1 MYVGAPPTFNK
12 AEGTLDYK
20 VTSPHFLPDGT
31 EFNGMYNL
39 IIKSDVARCIYGFTS
54 APVSATIS
62 IVSADG
68 TSQVATTLF
77 GERDGW
83 MYLSANNFTF
93 SAPTL
98 KVKLTQEAAKPVVTP
113 SPTATASPAAAG
125 KKSTITCVKGKTS
138 KKISGV
144 QPKCPAG
151 FKKDN

>member
-1 MYVGAPPTFNK
+1 MYIGAPPTFNK

-31 EFNGMYNL
+31 EFKGMYNL

-77 GERDGW
+77 GERNGW
-83 MYLSANNFTF
+83 MYLKANNFTF

-98 KVKLTQEAAKPVVTP
+98 KVKLTQEAAAPTP
-113 SPTATASPAAAG
+113 SPSASAAPIAMT
-125 KKSTITCVKGKTS
+125 KKTTITCVKGNTS
-138 KKISGV
+138 KKV
-144 QPKCPAG
+144 TAVNPKCPTG
-151 FKKDN
+151 YKKK